1 MKKKRLLWLQGINE
15 KIEGFFQICKFRGLD
30 GSHGVM
36 IPIQNVIVGVLV
48 AIIEWIITKDFN
60 EAMVAIKDLKI
71 SIILIIIGNLLYITN
86 HFLTEN
92 ININDFVSGLLVG
105 ISIGVNLIGIV
116 LSAKYVAKNK

>member
-1 MKKKRLLWLQGINE
+1 MKIILRMVLYLPSQNKKR
-15 KIEGFFQICKFRGLD
+15 R
-30 GSHGVM
+30 SM
-36 IPIQNVIVGVLV
+36 
-48 AIIEWIITKDFN
+48 
-60 EAMVAIKDLKI
+60 KDLKI

-92 ININDFVSGLLVG
+92 INTNDFVSGLLVG

>member
-1 MKKKRLLWLQGINE
+1 M
-15 KIEGFFQICKFRGLD
+15 
-30 GSHGVM
+30 
-36 IPIQNVIVGVLV
+36 
-48 AIIEWIITKDFN
+48 
-60 EAMVAIKDLKI
+60 KDLKI

-86 HFLTEN
+86 NFLTEN

>member
-1 MKKKRLLWLQGINE
+1 M
-15 KIEGFFQICKFRGLD
+15 
-30 GSHGVM
+30 
-36 IPIQNVIVGVLV
+36 
-48 AIIEWIITKDFN
+48 
-60 EAMVAIKDLKI
+60 KDLKI

-92 ININDFVSGLLVG
+92 TNINDFVSGLLVG

>member
-1 MKKKRLLWLQGINE
+1 M
-15 KIEGFFQICKFRGLD
+15 
-30 GSHGVM
+30 
-36 IPIQNVIVGVLV
+36 
-48 AIIEWIITKDFN
+48 
-60 EAMVAIKDLKI
+60 KDLKI

-86 HFLTEN
+86 LFLTEN

>member
-1 MKKKRLLWLQGINE
+1 MKIILRMVLYLPSQNKKR
-15 KIEGFFQICKFRGLD
+15 K
-30 GSHGVM
+30 SM
-36 IPIQNVIVGVLV
+36 
-48 AIIEWIITKDFN
+48 
-60 EAMVAIKDLKI
+60 KDLKI

-116 LSAKYVAKNK
+116 LSVKYVAKNK

>member
-1 MKKKRLLWLQGINE
+1 MKIILRMVLYLPSQNKKR
-15 KIEGFFQICKFRGLD
+15 K
-30 GSHGVM
+30 SM
-36 IPIQNVIVGVLV
+36 
-48 AIIEWIITKDFN
+48 
-60 EAMVAIKDLKI
+60 KDLKI

>member
-1 MKKKRLLWLQGINE
+1 M
-15 KIEGFFQICKFRGLD
+15 
-30 GSHGVM
+30 
-36 IPIQNVIVGVLV
+36 
-48 AIIEWIITKDFN
+48 
-60 EAMVAIKDLKI
+60 KDLKI

-86 HFLTEN
+86 HFLTKN

>member
-1 MKKKRLLWLQGINE
+1 MKIILRMVLYLQSQNKKRI
-15 KIEGFFQICKFRGLD
+15 
-30 GSHGVM
+30 SM
-36 IPIQNVIVGVLV
+36 
-48 AIIEWIITKDFN
+48 
-60 EAMVAIKDLKI
+60 KDLKI

>member
-1 MKKKRLLWLQGINE
+1 M
-15 KIEGFFQICKFRGLD
+15 
-30 GSHGVM
+30 
-36 IPIQNVIVGVLV
+36 
-48 AIIEWIITKDFN
+48 
-60 EAMVAIKDLKI
+60 KDLKI

-92 ININDFVSGLLVG
+92 INIYDFVSGLLVG

>member
-1 MKKKRLLWLQGINE
+1 MKIILRMVLYLPSQNKKR
-15 KIEGFFQICKFRGLD
+15 K
-30 GSHGVM
+30 SM
-36 IPIQNVIVGVLV
+36 
-48 AIIEWIITKDFN
+48 
-60 EAMVAIKDLKI
+60 KDLKI

-105 ISIGVNLIGIV
+105 ISIGVNLIGIF

>member
-1 MKKKRLLWLQGINE
+1 M
-15 KIEGFFQICKFRGLD
+15 
-30 GSHGVM
+30 
-36 IPIQNVIVGVLV
+36 
-48 AIIEWIITKDFN
+48 
-60 EAMVAIKDLKI
+60 KDLK
-71 SIILIIIGNLLYITN
+71 IIGNLLYITN

>member
-1 MKKKRLLWLQGINE
+1 M
-15 KIEGFFQICKFRGLD
+15 
-30 GSHGVM
+30 
-36 IPIQNVIVGVLV
+36 
-48 AIIEWIITKDFN
+48 
-60 EAMVAIKDLKI
+60 KDLKI

-105 ISIGVNLIGIV
+105 ISIGVNLIGIF

>member
-1 MKKKRLLWLQGINE
+1 MKIILRMVLYLPSQNKKR
-15 KIEGFFQICKFRGLD
+15 R
-30 GSHGVM
+30 SM
-36 IPIQNVIVGVLV
+36 
-48 AIIEWIITKDFN
+48 
-60 EAMVAIKDLKI
+60 KDLKI

>member
-1 MKKKRLLWLQGINE
+1 MKIILRMVLYLPSQNKKKR
-15 KIEGFFQICKFRGLD
+15 
-30 GSHGVM
+30 SM
-36 IPIQNVIVGVLV
+36 
-48 AIIEWIITKDFN
+48 
-60 EAMVAIKDLKI
+60 KDLKI

-116 LSAKYVAKNK
+116 LSVKYVAKNK

>member
-1 MKKKRLLWLQGINE
+1 MKIILRMVLYLPSQNKKR
-15 KIEGFFQICKFRGLD
+15 K
-30 GSHGVM
+30 SM
-36 IPIQNVIVGVLV
+36 
-48 AIIEWIITKDFN
+48 
-60 EAMVAIKDLKI
+60 KDLKI

-116 LSAKYVAKNK
+116 LVAKYVAKNK

>member
-1 MKKKRLLWLQGINE
+1 MKIILRMVLYLPSQNKKR
-15 KIEGFFQICKFRGLD
+15 K
-30 GSHGVM
+30 SM
-36 IPIQNVIVGVLV
+36 
-48 AIIEWIITKDFN
+48 
-60 EAMVAIKDLKI
+60 KDLKI

-86 HFLTEN
+86 HFLTKN

>member
-1 MKKKRLLWLQGINE
+1 MKIILRMVPYLPSQNKKR
-15 KIEGFFQICKFRGLD
+15 K
-30 GSHGVM
+30 SM
-36 IPIQNVIVGVLV
+36 
-48 AIIEWIITKDFN
+48 
-60 EAMVAIKDLKI
+60 KDLKI

>member
-1 MKKKRLLWLQGINE
+1 MKIILRMVLYLPSQNKKR
-15 KIEGFFQICKFRGLD
+15 R
-30 GSHGVM
+30 SM
-36 IPIQNVIVGVLV
+36 
-48 AIIEWIITKDFN
+48 
-60 EAMVAIKDLKI
+60 KDLKI

-116 LSAKYVAKNK
+116 LSAKYVANNK

>member
-1 MKKKRLLWLQGINE
+1 M
-15 KIEGFFQICKFRGLD
+15 
-30 GSHGVM
+30 
-36 IPIQNVIVGVLV
+36 
-48 AIIEWIITKDFN
+48 
-60 EAMVAIKDLKI
+60 KDLKI

-86 HFLTEN
+86 HFLTENIN

>member
-1 MKKKRLLWLQGINE
+1 MKIILRMVLYLPSQNKKR
-15 KIEGFFQICKFRGLD
+15 R
-30 GSHGVM
+30 SM
-36 IPIQNVIVGVLV
+36 
-48 AIIEWIITKDFN
+48 
-60 EAMVAIKDLKI
+60 KDLKI

-105 ISIGVNLIGIV
+105 ISIGVNLIGIF

>member
-1 MKKKRLLWLQGINE
+1 M
-15 KIEGFFQICKFRGLD
+15 
-30 GSHGVM
+30 
-36 IPIQNVIVGVLV
+36 
-48 AIIEWIITKDFN
+48 
-60 EAMVAIKDLKI
+60 KDLKI

-86 HFLTEN
+86 HFSTEN

>member
-1 MKKKRLLWLQGINE
+1 M
-15 KIEGFFQICKFRGLD
+15 
-30 GSHGVM
+30 
-36 IPIQNVIVGVLV
+36 
-48 AIIEWIITKDFN
+48 
-60 EAMVAIKDLKI
+60 KDLKI

-92 ININDFVSGLLVG
+92 INTNDFVSGLLVG

>member
-1 MKKKRLLWLQGINE
+1 MKIILRMVLYLPSQNKKR
-15 KIEGFFQICKFRGLD
+15 R
-30 GSHGVM
+30 SM
-36 IPIQNVIVGVLV
+36 
-48 AIIEWIITKDFN
+48 
-60 EAMVAIKDLKI
+60 KDLKI

-116 LSAKYVAKNK
+116 LVAKYVAKNK